1 MGFPVVPDDECSSTT
16 SSSGTA
22 NRPYGKVSRSTDLSV
37 NGSMRTSSSV
47 LMSEG
52 VTPESSMRA
61 RYQGTRSYVQRT
73 CATSFSSW
81 MARMR
86 SREAHSAAGLWMG
99 RLEKSPAATAAK
111 AAPFTVMSVTR
122 ITGFPARRGGRG
134 RPAR

>member
-61 RYQGTRSYVQRT
+61 RYQGTRSYDPANLRDELLQLDG
-73 CATSFSSW
+73 ADAL
-81 MARMR
+81 ARGAFD
-86 SREAHSAAGLWMG
+86 SRIVDGQA
-99 RLEKSPAATAAK
+99 
-111 AAPFTVMSVTR
+111 
-122 ITGFPARRGGRG
+122 
-134 RPAR
+134 